1 MKKLFDMDS
10 PLMQGLSFA
19 GDLLILNIL
28 TFFCSIPLIT
38 FGAATTA
45 LYDSVL
51 RMQNGEGLSVR
62 GFFVA
67 FKSNFKQATA
77 LWISFCV
84 IGAILICS
92 LLLSL
97 QIANMIA
104 LVLRIVLCILVVL
117 YLMALAWVFP
127 LQAKFYNTV
136 GNTLKNAFICAMSN
150 RIRSLAAAII
160 NGIPITL
167 FFFNSELFLKLGFL
181 WLIVWLALAAYCNM
195 KLLKK
200 PFVELIERS
209 IRENEITTAIT
220 IAKE

>member
-1 MKKLFDMDS
+1 MKKLFDIDS
-10 PLMQGLSFA
+10 PLMQGLA
-19 GDLLILNIL
+19 VIGDLLILNIL
-28 TFFCSIPLIT
+28 TVICSIPIIT
-38 FGAATTA
+38 FGASMTA
-45 LYDSVL
+45 LYDAMF
-51 RMQNGEGLSVR
+51 RMQNGEDYSPKR
-62 GFFVA
+62 FFA
-67 FKSNFKQATA
+67 IFKANFKQSTA
-77 LWISFCV
+77 LWILFCV
-84 IGAILICS
+84 IGAIIFSS

-117 YLMALAWVFP
+117 YLMALSWVFP

-150 RIRSLAAAII
+150 RIRSLVAAII
-160 NGIPITL
+160 NGIPIAL

-200 PFVELIERS
+200 PFEELIERS
-209 IRENEITTAIT
+209 VRENEITTAIA
-220 IAKE
+220 IPEE